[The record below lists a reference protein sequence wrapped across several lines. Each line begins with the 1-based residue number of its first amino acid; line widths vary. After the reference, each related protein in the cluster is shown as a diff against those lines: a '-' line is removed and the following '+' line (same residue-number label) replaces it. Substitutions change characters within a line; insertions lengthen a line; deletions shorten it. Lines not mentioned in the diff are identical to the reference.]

1 MHADV
6 NIVDVIERAVQ
17 RLVRVEHVP
26 GAALVQTPLM
36 YPSGSLVSVNVR
48 LGPNGFSMTD
58 RGAAWEEARQLK
70 ATRSFNA
77 HAPVVAKEAGV
88 RLDGGAFTL
97 HSVPVDRL
105 SGAIA
110 TLANVAQGAVI
121 LAANRQAVVD
131 ARDAEERLFKRL
143 SKLFGHVQTHQAVV
157 GSSGTSWDVD
167 AVVRVDD
174 KVVLFESVLPRK
186 QSIYAAVAK
195 FHDIARM
202 PDAPKRVAAVR
213 ASAELGS
220 MLGVLSQAASVV
232 EDTTSDDAF
241 IRLAK
246 AA

>member
-1 MHADV
+1 MHADLD
-6 NIVDVIERAVQ
+6 ITDVIQRAVQ
-17 RLVRVEHVP
+17 RLVRVDHAP

-36 YPSGSLVSVNVR
+36 YPSGSLVAVSVRV
-48 LGPNGFSMTD
+48 GPDGFSVTD
-58 RGAAWEEARQLK
+58 SGVAWEEARQLK

-77 HAPVVAKEAGV
+77 HAPVVAEDAGV
-88 RLDGGAFTL
+88 HFEGGAFTL
-97 HSVPVDRL
+97 KAVPADRL
-105 SGAIA
+105 TGAIA
-110 TLANVAQGAVI
+110 TLANVAQGATI

-131 ARDAEERLFKRL
+131 ARGAEERLFKRL
-143 SKLFGHVQTHQAVV
+143 SKLFGHVEIHRPIV

-167 AVVRVDD
+167 AVVHIDD
-174 KVVLFESVLPRK
+174 KIVLFESVLPKR

-202 PDAPKRVAAVR
+202 PDAPRRVAAVHSR
-213 ASAELGS
+213 VELGS

-241 IRLAK
+241 VRLAL